1 MGDGVFEVKSTNGD
15 THLGGDDFDNILLD
29 HVAEEFKSENGI
41 DLREDPAALQRL
53 RVESERAKI
62 ELSSVNQTEINLPF
76 ITADA
81 NGPKHLVFSLTR
93 AKFEQITAS
102 LIERTVKPCKQ
113 AIKDAALSNS
123 QINELILVG
132 GMTRMPAVV
141 NKVKEI
147 FGKDPNVGIN
157 PDEVVALGAAIQG
170 GVLEGDV
177 KDVLL
182 LDVTPLTLGIE
193 TLGGV
198 KTTLIERNTTI
209 PTTKSETFTTAAD
222 NQPSVEIHVLQG
234 EREMAS
240 DNVSI
245 GRFNLDGIPPSTR
258 GIPQIEVTFDIDAD
272 GILKVSARDK
282 GTNKEQHITITGR
295 SGLDDS
301 EISKLIDEAE
311 ENAEKDKIKR
321 ESIEAK
327 NLGESTV
334 YAADKLLNE
343 QGDNVPEEIKKEIET
358 GTSEL
363 KEILAEEEPD
373 VAKLTEATNNLQTS
387 MQKLGESVYSQTEDG
402 ESGEGEDSGKNESK
416 DEPVEGEY
424 KEV

>member
-1 MGDGVFEVKSTNGD
+1 
-15 THLGGDDFDNILLD
+15 
-29 HVAEEFKSENGI
+29 
-41 DLREDPAALQRL
+41 
-53 RVESERAKI
+53 
-62 ELSSVNQTEINLPF
+62 
-76 ITADA
+76 
-81 NGPKHLVFSLTR
+81 
-93 AKFEQITAS
+93 
-102 LIERTVKPCKQ
+102 
-113 AIKDAALSNS
+113 
-123 QINELILVG
+123 
-132 GMTRMPAVV
+132 
-141 NKVKEI
+141 
-147 FGKDPNVGIN
+147 
-157 PDEVVALGAAIQG
+157 
-170 GVLEGDV
+170 LEGDV

-198 KTTLIERNTTI
+198 KTTLIDRNTTI

-245 GRFNLDGIPPSTR
+245 GKFNLDGIPPSTR

-402 ESGEGEDSGKNESK
+402 ESGEGEDSGKDESK